1 MKKYLLIYLSALF
14 FAGCASVSPTAYVDK
29 LLDQG
34 EYAELYY
41 YVVIANDKNVDQLK
55 FKNAILSK
63 TGGAKNPNFFNLA
76 VKQINTAYHPHVDY
90 FIDTNKFIQE
100 ALGDILITQTQA
112 QQLNEILSDSLDKN
126 YFNIP
131 EITSSTAIATLWP
144 DAKAKSDKV
153 FRDKLNDLSQ
163 DTDPS
168 IESFFPIYNY
178 FLKSNNSTEATRTL
192 NAMQILAEKHIASSQ
207 NPSDLNPVIKYIQTT
222 GDRSLD
228 AKITSAIQKINP
240 RRSEINSSIRELFP
254 EFYRNYTYEL
264 RKQSDIRQD
273 NSSILIEACNG
284 IQDEA
289 KRLSCLQEVI
299 SRKSATLTQTD
310 NGIQDLKKA
319 FASISG
325 AVNAGINFQ
334 RYQAIALEPS
344 KAVSVLK
351 ATNKN
356 IEPDAMEYLTK
367 SAEAYKD
374 AEIFWRAYIYKSQDG
389 GVMFGRVFN
398 YRLAGLDW
406 LVKKYQLPTNTVL
419 FNENVPLNPSL
430 TIIWR
435 EAEANASK
443 AMELLDN

>member
-100 ALGDILITQTQA
+100 ALGDNLITQTQA

-264 RKQSDIRQD
+264 RKQSDIRKD

-299 SRKSATLTQTD
+299 SRKSATLT
-310 NGIQDLKKA
+310 
-319 FASISG
+319 
-325 AVNAGINFQ
+325 Q

>member
-1 MKKYLLIYLSALF
+1 MR
-14 FAGCASVSPTAYVDK
+14 
-29 LLDQG
+29 
-34 EYAELYY
+34 
-41 YVVIANDKNVDQLK
+41 
-55 FKNAILSK
+55 
-63 TGGAKNPNFFNLA
+63 
-76 VKQINTAYHPHVDY
+76 H
-90 FIDTNKFIQE
+90 
-100 ALGDILITQTQA
+100 
-112 QQLNEILSDSLDKN
+112 
-126 YFNIP
+126 
-131 EITSSTAIATLWP
+131 
-144 DAKAKSDKV
+144 
-153 FRDKLNDLSQ
+153 
-163 DTDPS
+163 
-168 IESFFPIYNY
+168 PIYNY